1 MSNNIST
8 FDLTKFKHSIHF
20 EERALERFNV
30 TSLQMKAFL
39 KENSPV
45 YDTHLSPIENRKQ
58 TLSKNGIMFILDVD
72 KKEIVT
78 VYKSIS
84 PQIAQTKQ
92 SSFQNELNQM
102 IAKYQVA
109 TAQEYLQA
117 VGENINRFNSVSQ
130 ILMTSDPKHL
140 NFNMVEQVFKDVTII
155 KSALKLLSK
164 QNDFYQEFSN
174 NYDPLKY
181 LNFSDLDDLDEH
193 FDTPKSF
200 TPLPKMTETSV
211 TEQLTLNEVI
221 IEPQKLRVKTVEPKE
236 LSVKTKTTNKATIQH
251 FYPIAICQHIPNCFS
266 LIIHICPIGWLIL
279 FHCVNFSTFSCCLNT
294 KKITIINY
302 TITNKVPPGK
312 HYSNTC
318 NNKTEFPKFRP
329 FNFFPLMYPT
339 ANIKHNAT

>member
-8 FDLTKFKHSIHF
+8 FDLTKFKHSPHF

-30 TSLQMKAFL
+30 TSLQMNTFI

-72 KKEIVT
+72 KKEIIT

-92 SSFQNELNQM
+92 ASFQNELNQM

-174 NYDPLKY
+174 NYNPLKY

-236 LSVKTKTTNKATIQH
+236 LSVKTETTNNPTDYKPKISNKQVLKIEK
-251 FYPIAICQHIPNCFS
+251 P
-266 LIIHICPIGWLIL
+266 LKEIL
-279 FHCVNFSTFSCCLNT
+279 NGSD
-294 KKITIINY
+294 KQQI
-302 TITNKVPPGK
+302 
-312 HYSNTC
+312 
-318 NNKTEFPKFRP
+318 NNKLTQFGQSKLAQ
-329 FNFFPLMYPT
+329 NVMK
-339 ANIKHNAT
+339 AIKQGITKSELLKLIKPQLKVIDYQQFTNMLGRLLKK

>member
-72 KKEIVT
+72 KKEIIT

-92 SSFQNELNQM
+92 ASFQNELNQM

-130 ILMTSDPKHL
+130 ILMTSDPKYL

-211 TEQLTLNEVI
+211 TEELTLNEVI
-221 IEPQKLRVKTVEPKE
+221 IEPQKLRVKTQTNNNPTDYKPKI
-236 LSVKTKTTNKATIQH
+236 SNKQVLKIEK
-251 FYPIAICQHIPNCFS
+251 P
-266 LIIHICPIGWLIL
+266 LKEIL
-279 FHCVNFSTFSCCLNT
+279 NGSD
-294 KKITIINY
+294 KQQI
-302 TITNKVPPGK
+302 
-312 HYSNTC
+312 
-318 NNKTEFPKFRP
+318 NNKLTQFGQSKLAQ
-329 FNFFPLMYPT
+329 NVMK
-339 ANIKHNAT
+339 AIKQGITKSELLKLIKPQLKVIDYQQFTNMLGRLLKK

>member
-30 TSLQMKAFL
+30 TSLQMNTFI

-72 KKEIVT
+72 KKEIIT

-92 SSFQNELNQM
+92 ASFQNELNQM

-221 IEPQKLRVKTVEPKE
+221 IEPQKLRVKTQTNNNPTDYKPNISNKQVLKTERPLKE
-236 LSVKTKTTNKATIQH
+236 
-251 FYPIAICQHIPNCFS
+251 
-266 LIIHICPIGWLIL
+266 IL
-279 FHCVNFSTFSCCLNT
+279 DGSD
-294 KKITIINY
+294 KQQI
-302 TITNKVPPGK
+302 
-312 HYSNTC
+312 
-318 NNKTEFPKFRP
+318 NNKLTQFGQSKLAQ
-329 FNFFPLMYPT
+329 NVMK
-339 ANIKHNAT
+339 AIKQGITKSELLKLIKPQLKVIDYQQFTTMLGSLLKK

>member
-8 FDLTKFKHSIHF
+8 FDLTKFKHSPHF

-92 SSFQNELNQM
+92 ASFQNELNQM

-200 TPLPKMTETSV
+200 TPLSKIAETSV
-211 TEQLTLNEVI
+211 TEELTLNEVI

-236 LSVKTKTTNKATIQH
+236 LSVKTQTNNNPTDYKPKISNKQVLKIEK
-251 FYPIAICQHIPNCFS
+251 P
-266 LIIHICPIGWLIL
+266 LKEIL
-279 FHCVNFSTFSCCLNT
+279 NGSD
-294 KKITIINY
+294 KQQI
-302 TITNKVPPGK
+302 
-312 HYSNTC
+312 
-318 NNKTEFPKFRP
+318 NNKLTQFGQSKLAQ
-329 FNFFPLMYPT
+329 NVMK
-339 ANIKHNAT
+339 AIKQGITKSELLKLIKPQIKVIDYQQFTTMLGSLLKK

>member
-1 MSNNIST
+1 MPNNIST

-30 TSLQMKAFL
+30 TSLQMNTFI

-72 KKEIVT
+72 KKEIIT

-92 SSFQNELNQM
+92 ASFQNELNQM

-211 TEQLTLNEVI
+211 TEELTLNEVI
-221 IEPQKLRVKTVEPKE
+221 IEPQKLRVKTQTNNNPTDYKPNISNKQVLKTERPLKE
-236 LSVKTKTTNKATIQH
+236 
-251 FYPIAICQHIPNCFS
+251 
-266 LIIHICPIGWLIL
+266 IL
-279 FHCVNFSTFSCCLNT
+279 DGSD
-294 KKITIINY
+294 KQQI
-302 TITNKVPPGK
+302 
-312 HYSNTC
+312 
-318 NNKTEFPKFRP
+318 NNKLTQFGQSKLAQ
-329 FNFFPLMYPT
+329 NVMK
-339 ANIKHNAT
+339 AIKQGITKSELLKLIKPQLKVIDYQQFTNMLGRLLQK

>member
-1 MSNNIST
+1 MSNNTST
-8 FDLTKFKHSIHF
+8 FDLNKFKHSPHF

-30 TSLQMKAFL
+30 TSLQMNAFI

-45 YDTHLSPIENRKQ
+45 YDTYLSPIENRKQ
-58 TLSKNGIMFILDVD
+58 TLSKNGIMFILNTD

-92 SSFQNELNQM
+92 ASFQNELNQM

-109 TAQEYLQA
+109 TAQEYFQA
-117 VGENINRFNSVSQ
+117 ISENINRFNNLSQ

-140 NFNMVEQVFKDVTII
+140 NFNIVEQVFKDVTVI

-181 LNFSDLDDLDEH
+181 LDFSDLNDLNEH

-200 TPLPKMTETSV
+200 TPLPKMAEASV
-211 TEQLTLNEVI
+211 TEQSTLNKVI
-221 IEPQKLRVKTVEPKE
+221 IEPQKLQVKTETNNNPTDYKPKISNKQVLKPEKPLKEILDGSDKQKINNE
-236 LSVKTKTTNKATIQH
+236 LTQFGQSKLAQNVMKAIKQGITKSELLKIIKPQLKVIDYQQFTTM
-251 FYPIAICQHIPNCFS
+251 
-266 LIIHICPIGWLIL
+266 LGRLL
-279 FHCVNFSTFSCCLNT
+279 
-294 KKITIINY
+294 KK
-302 TITNKVPPGK
+302 
-312 HYSNTC
+312 
-318 NNKTEFPKFRP
+318 
-329 FNFFPLMYPT
+329 
-339 ANIKHNAT
+339 

>member
-211 TEQLTLNEVI
+211 TEQLTLNKVI

-236 LSVKTKTTNKATIQH
+236 LSVKTKTTNNPTDYKPKISNKQVLKIEK
-251 FYPIAICQHIPNCFS
+251 P
-266 LIIHICPIGWLIL
+266 LKEIL
-279 FHCVNFSTFSCCLNT
+279 NGSD
-294 KKITIINY
+294 KQQI
-302 TITNKVPPGK
+302 
-312 HYSNTC
+312 
-318 NNKTEFPKFRP
+318 NNKLTQFGQSKLAQ
-329 FNFFPLMYPT
+329 NVMK
-339 ANIKHNAT
+339 AIKQGITKSELLKLIKPQLKVIDYQQFTNMLGRLLKK

>member
-8 FDLTKFKHSIHF
+8 VDLTKFKHSIHF

-30 TSLQMKAFL
+30 TSLQMNTFI

-72 KKEIVT
+72 KKEIIT

-92 SSFQNELNQM
+92 ASFQNELNQM

-211 TEQLTLNEVI
+211 TKQLTLNEVI
-221 IEPQKLRVKTVEPKE
+221 IEPQKLRVKTQTNNNPTDYKPNISNKQVLKTERPLKE
-236 LSVKTKTTNKATIQH
+236 
-251 FYPIAICQHIPNCFS
+251 
-266 LIIHICPIGWLIL
+266 IL
-279 FHCVNFSTFSCCLNT
+279 DGSD
-294 KKITIINY
+294 KQQI
-302 TITNKVPPGK
+302 
-312 HYSNTC
+312 
-318 NNKTEFPKFRP
+318 NNKLTQFGQSKLAQ
-329 FNFFPLMYPT
+329 NVMK
-339 ANIKHNAT
+339 AIKQGITKSELLKLIKPQLKVIDYQQFTNMLGRLLQK

>member
-30 TSLQMKAFL
+30 TSLQMNTFI

-130 ILMTSDPKHL
+130 ILMTSDPKYL

-211 TEQLTLNEVI
+211 TEELTLNEVI

-236 LSVKTKTTNKATIQH
+236 LSVKTETTNNPTDYKPKISNKQVLKTEK
-251 FYPIAICQHIPNCFS
+251 P
-266 LIIHICPIGWLIL
+266 LKEIL
-279 FHCVNFSTFSCCLNT
+279 DGSD
-294 KKITIINY
+294 KQQI
-302 TITNKVPPGK
+302 
-312 HYSNTC
+312 
-318 NNKTEFPKFRP
+318 NNKLTQFGQSKLAQ
-329 FNFFPLMYPT
+329 NVMK
-339 ANIKHNAT
+339 AIKQGITKSELLKLIKPQLKVIDYQQFTSMLGRLLKK

>member
-30 TSLQMKAFL
+30 TALQMNTFI

-92 SSFQNELNQM
+92 ASFQNELNQM

-181 LNFSDLDDLDEH
+181 LNFSDLNDLDEH

-200 TPLPKMTETSV
+200 TPLPKMAETSV
-211 TEQLTLNEVI
+211 TEQSTLNEVI
-221 IEPQKLRVKTVEPKE
+221 IEPQKLRVKTETNNNPTDYKPKISNKQV
-236 LSVKTKTTNKATIQH
+236 LKTEKPLNE
-251 FYPIAICQHIPNCFS
+251 
-266 LIIHICPIGWLIL
+266 IL
-279 FHCVNFSTFSCCLNT
+279 DGSD
-294 KKITIINY
+294 KQQI
-302 TITNKVPPGK
+302 
-312 HYSNTC
+312 
-318 NNKTEFPKFRP
+318 NNKLTQFGQSKLAQ
-329 FNFFPLMYPT
+329 NVMK
-339 ANIKHNAT
+339 AIKQGITKSELLKLIKPQLKVIDYQQFTTMLGRLLKK

>member
-30 TSLQMKAFL
+30 TSLQMNTFI

-72 KKEIVT
+72 KKEIIT

-92 SSFQNELNQM
+92 ASFQNELNQM

-130 ILMTSDPKHL
+130 ILMTSDPKYL

-211 TEQLTLNEVI
+211 TEELTLNEVI
-221 IEPQKLRVKTVEPKE
+221 IEPQKLRVKTQTNNNPTDYKPNISNKQVLQTERPLKE
-236 LSVKTKTTNKATIQH
+236 
-251 FYPIAICQHIPNCFS
+251 
-266 LIIHICPIGWLIL
+266 IL
-279 FHCVNFSTFSCCLNT
+279 DGSD
-294 KKITIINY
+294 KQQI
-302 TITNKVPPGK
+302 
-312 HYSNTC
+312 
-318 NNKTEFPKFRP
+318 NNKLTQFGQSKLAQ
-329 FNFFPLMYPT
+329 NVMK
-339 ANIKHNAT
+339 AIKQGITKSELLKLIKPQLKVIDYQQFTNMLGRLLKK